1 MQHFNFSKST
11 LYNSHHY
18 ILVLSAILISA
29 IPVIALNPLHF
40 PLKCFFQYSF
50 WTNSYNPIPLCSDM
64 QTEILLRLDFSVFKL
79 KKMAVHLRKEKMSTR
94 HGHCWEVSS
103 ISTKKPRNSKQM
115 IASVQI
121 QHFSSVCQR
130 IPSRLLP
137 QFRVKS
143 GNGEQFVQAIQRW
156 RENQWTLHI
165 WAGSGFEF
173 HVM

>member
-18 ILVLSAILISA
+18 VYIRTKRDFKNCDPCYRTKS
-29 IPVIALNPLHF
+29 IPNSLHS

-64 QTEILLRLDFSVFKL
+64 QTEILLRLDFSVFNL
-79 KKMAVHLRKEKMSTR
+79 KKKSVHLSKEKMSTR
-94 HGHCWEVSS
+94 HGHCWEVS
-103 ISTKKPRNSKQM
+103 IVSTKKPRNSKQM

-130 IPSRLLP
+130 IPSSI
-137 QFRVKS
+137 FMV
-143 GNGEQFVQAIQRW
+143 
-156 RENQWTLHI
+156 
-165 WAGSGFEF
+165 
-173 HVM
+173 